1 MYCPPGEE
9 QTVIRDLFT
18 PTHLLIVVL
27 AAIVLFGAKR
37 LPDTAR
43 QLGKSLRILKAET
56 KALRD
61 ETPPG
66 EQRTVAGEV
75 MGSGAERQAQ
85 SEPRPQA

>member
-1 MYCPPGEE
+1 M
-9 QTVIRDLFT
+9 IRDLFT

-75 MGSGAERQAQ
+75 VGPGAERQAH
-85 SEPRPQA
+85 SEPGPQAQAR

>member
-1 MYCPPGEE
+1 M
-9 QTVIRDLFT
+9 IRDLFT
-18 PTHLLIVVL
+18 PTHVLIVVL
-27 AAIVLFGAKR
+27 VAIALFGAKR

-75 MGSGAERQAQ
+75 VDSGNQHQAQ
-85 SEPRPQA
+85 SEPRPQAQAR

>member
-1 MYCPPGEE
+1 
-9 QTVIRDLFT
+9 VIRDLFT

-27 AAIVLFGAKR
+27 VATVLFGAKR

-75 MGSGAERQAQ
+75 MDSGTERQMH
-85 SEPRPQA
+85 SEPRPQTQAR

>member
-1 MYCPPGEE
+1 
-9 QTVIRDLFT
+9 VIRDLFT

-27 AAIVLFGAKR
+27 VAIVLFGAKR

-66 EQRTVAGEV
+66 EKRTVAGEV
-75 MGSGAERQAQ
+75 MDSGTEWQMQ
-85 SEPRPQA
+85 SEPRPQTQAR

>member
-1 MYCPPGEE
+1 M
-9 QTVIRDLFT
+9 IRDLFT

-27 AAIVLFGAKR
+27 VAIVLFGAKR

-75 MGSGAERQAQ
+75 VDSGAERQAQ
-85 SEPRPQA
+85 SEPRPKAQTR